1 MIGGRNDITS
11 SLSARGVAQGV
22 IERAFM
28 TIPFIDLQAQ
38 RLRLGGKIEAAV
50 ADAVV
55 GGAWVMGPQVRQFE
69 ADLAAFGAAKHALGC
84 ANGTDAL
91 ALPLMAWG
99 VGRGDAVFVP
109 SFTFA
114 ATAEVVP
121 WFDAE
126 PVFIDVDEATY
137 NMDPAHLEA
146 AIEATLKEGRLKPR
160 VVIAVDLFG
169 QPADY
174 PAIKAIC
181 DKYGLKLISDSA
193 QGFGCTIDGEHPL
206 KWADIT
212 TTSFFPAKPLGCY
225 GDGGAVLTN
234 DDELAQLIDS
244 IRVHGKAVA
253 VDLKDKT
260 FDHDPKYLNMR
271 IGLNSRLD
279 TIQAAVLIEKLKVFG
294 QEIEWRNRIAAR
306 YNDGLRAHV
315 AAVPDVPAGNVSNW
329 AQYTIEHEDRDA
341 LAAHLKE
348 QGVPTAVY
356 YPIPLHLQ
364 PAYDM
369 YPRGPQGLPVTERL
383 MQRVISLPMH
393 SDLDE
398 ATQDRIIAAV
408 ASFKA

>member
-1 MIGGRNDITS
+1 
-11 SLSARGVAQGV
+11 
-22 IERAFM
+22 M
-28 TIPFIDLQAQ
+28 TIAFIDLQAQ
-38 RLRLGGKIEAAV
+38 RLRLDGRIEAAV
-50 ADAVV
+50 QAAVV

-69 ADLAAFGAAKHALGC
+69 SDLAAFGGAKHALGC

-126 PVFIDVDEATY
+126 PVFIDVDARTY
-137 NMDPAHLEA
+137 NMDPGHLEA
-146 AIEATLKEGRLKPR
+146 AIEATLREGRLTPK

-181 DKYGLKLISDSA
+181 DKYGLKLIADSA
-193 QGFGCTIDGEHPL
+193 QGFGCTIDGDHPL

-225 GDGGAVLTN
+225 GDG
-234 DDELAQLIDS
+234 AQLIDS

-253 VDLKDKT
+253 RDLTGRT
-260 FDHDPKYLNMR
+260 FEHDPKYLNMR

-294 QEIEWRNRIAAR
+294 QEIEWRNRIASR
-306 YNDGLRAHV
+306 YNVGLRAHV

-329 AQYTIEHEDRDA
+329 AQYTIEHADRDG
-341 LAAHLKE
+341 LAAHLKA

-383 MQRVISLPMH
+383 MTRVISLPMH
-393 SDLDE
+393 ADLDE

-408 ASFKA
+408 ASYKG

>member
-1 MIGGRNDITS
+1 M
-11 SLSARGVAQGV
+11 
-22 IERAFM
+22 
-28 TIPFIDLQAQ
+28 IPFIDLQAQ
-38 RLRLGGKIEAAV
+38 RLRLAGKIEAAV
-50 ADAVV
+50 QEAVV

-69 ADLAAFGAAKHALGC
+69 AELAAFGRAKHALGC

-99 VGRGDAVFVP
+99 IGRGDAVFVP

-126 PVFIDVDEATY
+126 PVFVDVDADTY
-137 NMDPAHLEA
+137 NMDPVALER
-146 AIEATLKEGRLKPR
+146 AIEGIKAEGRLTPR

-181 DKYGLKLISDSA
+181 DKHGLKLIADSA
-193 QGFGCTIDGEHPL
+193 QGFGCTIGGEHPL

-244 IRVHGKAVA
+244 VRVHGKAVA
-253 VDLKDKT
+253 VDLKDRT

-294 QEIEWRNRIAAR
+294 EEITWRNRIAAR
-306 YNDGLRAHV
+306 YNEGLRPHV
-315 AAVPDVPAGNVSNW
+315 AKVPDVPAGNISNW
-329 AQYTIEHEDRDA
+329 AQYTVEHPDRDG
-341 LAAHLKE
+341 LIAHLKAHD
-348 QGVPTAVY
+348 VPTAVY

-364 PAYDM
+364 PAYAHF
-369 YPRGPQGLPVTERL
+369 PRGAGGLPVTERL
-383 MQRVISLPMH
+383 KDVVFSLPMH
-393 SDLDE
+393 ADLDE
-398 ATQDRIIAAV
+398 ATQDKVIAAV
-408 ASFKA
+408 ASYKGQA

>member
-1 MIGGRNDITS
+1 
-11 SLSARGVAQGV
+11 
-22 IERAFM
+22 M

-50 ADAVV
+50 QEAVV

-69 ADLAAFGAAKHALGC
+69 ADLAAFGKAKHALGC

-99 VGRGDAVFVP
+99 IGRGDAVFVP

-126 PVFIDVDEATY
+126 PVFVDVDENTY
-137 NMDPAHLEA
+137 NMDPAALER
-146 AIEATLKEGRLKPR
+146 AIAGIKAEGRLTPR

-174 PAIKAIC
+174 PAIKVIC

-193 QGFGCTIDGEHPL
+193 QGFGCTIDGDHPL
-206 KWADIT
+206 KWADVT

-225 GDGGAVLTN
+225 GDGGSVLTN
-234 DDELAQLIDS
+234 DDELAQLMDS
-244 IRVHGKAVA
+244 IRVHGKAVG
-253 VDLKDKT
+253 VDLKDRT

-294 QEIEWRNRIAAR
+294 QEIEWRNAAAAR
-306 YNDGLRAHV
+306 YNEGLRPHV
-315 AAVPDVPAGNVSNW
+315 AKVPDVPTGNVSNW
-329 AQYTIEHEDRDA
+329 AQYTVEHPDRDA
-341 LAAHLKE
+341 LAAHLKD

-364 PAYDM
+364 PAYEH
-369 YPRGPQGLPVTERL
+369 YPRGAGGLPVTEWL
-383 MQRVISLPMH
+383 KDVVISLPMH
-393 SDLDE
+393 SDLD
-398 ATQDRIIAAV
+398 ADTQDRIIAAV

>member
-1 MIGGRNDITS
+1 
-11 SLSARGVAQGV
+11 
-22 IERAFM
+22 M
-28 TIPFIDLQAQ
+28 TLPFIDLQAQ
-38 RLRLGGKIEAAV
+38 RLRLNGAIEAAV
-50 ADAVV
+50 QEAVV
-55 GGAWVMGPQVRQFE
+55 GGAWVMGPQVRRFE
-69 ADLAAFGAAKHALGC
+69 QDLAAFGKAKHALGC

-91 ALPLMAWG
+91 ALPLMAWD
-99 VGRGDAVFVP
+99 VGHGDAVFVP

-121 WFDAE
+121 WFHAV
-126 PVFIDVDEATY
+126 PVFVDVDPKTY
-137 NMDPAHLEA
+137 NMDPKALEA
-146 AIEATLKEGRLKPR
+146 AVEGVLKEGKRKPR

-181 DKYGLKLISDSA
+181 DRHGMKLIADSA
-193 QGFGCTIDGEHPL
+193 QGFGCTIDGKHPL
-206 KWADIT
+206 EWADVT

-234 DDELAQLIDS
+234 DDDLAQLIDS
-244 IRVHGKAVA
+244 IRVHGKAVEM
-253 VDLKDKT
+253 DLQGRT

-306 YNDGLRAHV
+306 YNEGLRPHV

-329 AQYTIEHEDRDA
+329 AQYTIEHENRDG
-341 LAAHLKE
+341 LAAHLKA

-364 PAYDM
+364 PAYEG
-369 YPRGPQGLPVTERL
+369 YPRGAGGLPVTERL
-383 MQRVISLPMH
+383 KDRVISLPMH
-393 SDLDE
+393 ADLDE

-408 ASFKA
+408 ASFKG

>member
-1 MIGGRNDITS
+1 
-11 SLSARGVAQGV
+11 
-22 IERAFM
+22 M

-38 RLRLGGKIEAAV
+38 RLRLDGRIEAAV
-50 ADAVV
+50 QAAVV

-69 ADLAAFGAAKHALGC
+69 ADLAAFGKAKHALGC

-114 ATAEVVP
+114 ATAEIVP

-126 PVFIDVDEATY
+126 PVFVDIDAGTY
-137 NMDPAHLEA
+137 NIDPGHLEA
-146 AIEATLKEGRLKPR
+146 SIEATIKEGRLTPK

-181 DKYGLKLISDSA
+181 DKYGLKLIADSA
-193 QGFGCTIDGEHPL
+193 QGFGCTINGDHPL

-234 DDELAQLIDS
+234 DDDLAQLIDS

-253 VDLKDKT
+253 IDLKDRT

-294 QEIEWRNRIAAR
+294 EEIEWRNRIAAR
-306 YNDGLRAHV
+306 YNAGLRAHV

-329 AQYTIEHEDRDA
+329 AQYTIEHANRDG
-341 LAAHLKE
+341 LAAHLKDL
-348 QGVPTAVY
+348 GVPTAVY

-364 PAYDM
+364 PAYAV
-369 YPRGPQGLPVTERL
+369 YPRGPQGLPVTEARSAV
-383 MQRVISLPMH
+383 VISLPMH
-393 SDLDE
+393 ADLDE
-398 ATQDRIIAAV
+398 ATQDRVIAAV
-408 ASFKA
+408 ASYNA

>member
-1 MIGGRNDITS
+1 
-11 SLSARGVAQGV
+11 
-22 IERAFM
+22 M

-50 ADAVV
+50 QEAVV

-69 ADLAAFGAAKHALGC
+69 ADLAAFGKAKHALGC

-99 VGRGDAVFVP
+99 IGRGDAVFVP

-126 PVFIDVDEATY
+126 PVFVDVDADTY
-137 NMDPAHLEA
+137 NMDPAVLER
-146 AIEATLKEGRLKPR
+146 AIEGIKAEGRLTPR

-181 DKYGLKLISDSA
+181 DQHGLKLISDSA
-193 QGFGCTIDGEHPL
+193 QGFGCTIDGAHPL
-206 KWADIT
+206 QWADVT

-234 DDELAQLIDS
+234 DDELAQLMDS
-244 IRVHGKAVA
+244 IRIHGKAVG
-253 VDLKDKT
+253 VDLKDRT

-294 QEIEWRNRIAAR
+294 QEIEWRNDIAAR
-306 YNDGLRAHV
+306 YNEALRPHV
-315 AAVPDVPAGNVSNW
+315 AKVPDVPAGNVSNW
-329 AQYTIEHEDRDA
+329 AQYTVEHPDRDA

-348 QGVPTAVY
+348 SGVPTAVY

-364 PAYDM
+364 PAYEH
-369 YPRGPQGLPVTERL
+369 YPRGAGGLPVTERL
-383 MQRVISLPMH
+383 KDVVISLPMH
-393 SDLDE
+393 SDLD
-398 ATQDRIIAAV
+398 ADTQDRIIAAV

>member
-1 MIGGRNDITS
+1 
-11 SLSARGVAQGV
+11 
-22 IERAFM
+22 M
-28 TIPFIDLQAQ
+28 TLPFIDLQAQ
-38 RLRLGGKIEAAV
+38 RLRLNGKIEAAV
-50 ADAVV
+50 AAAVV

-69 ADLAAFGAAKHALGC
+69 TELAAFGQAKHALGC

-99 VGRGDAVFVP
+99 IGRGDAVFVP

-114 ATAEVVP
+114 ATAEIVP
-121 WFDAE
+121 WFNAE
-126 PVFIDVDEATY
+126 PVFVDVDPDTY
-137 NMDPAHLEA
+137 NMDPKALAA
-146 AIEATLKEGRLKPR
+146 AIEAIVAEGRLTPR

-181 DKYGLKLISDSA
+181 DQHGLKLISDSA
-193 QGFGCTIDGEHPL
+193 QGFGCTIDGAHPL

-225 GDGGAVLTN
+225 GDGGAVLT
-234 DDELAQLIDS
+234 DDDGLAQLIDS
-244 IRVHGKAVA
+244 VRVHGKAVA
-253 VDLKDKT
+253 VDLKDRT

-279 TIQAAVLIEKLKVFG
+279 TIQAAVLIEKLAVFG

-306 YNDGLRAHV
+306 YNEALRPHV
-315 AAVPDVPAGNVSNW
+315 AKVPDVPTGNVSNW
-329 AQYTIEHEDRDA
+329 AQYTIEHPDRDG

-348 QGVPTAVY
+348 KGVPTAVY

-364 PAYDM
+364 PAYEIF
-369 YPRGPQGLPVTERL
+369 PRGAGGLPVTERL
-383 MQRVISLPMH
+383 KDVVISLPMH
-393 SDLDE
+393 ADLDE
-398 ATQDRIIAAV
+398 ATQDQIIAAV
-408 ASFKA
+408 ASYNA